1 MALVFTDYV
10 RSLTPGEQLPADG
23 FDAVWEKLR
32 DALVG
37 ELKKRSLWHAPPS
50 YLGVYGRASWHEAG
64 ALDEL
69 TVDCFKSAVLCR
81 VPSLQALLDVQGN
94 VEGVI
99 FRNVRY
105 FLYELQ
111 KRHDPIGF
119 VAFDALRNA
128 AQRLLDAGR
137 LQVLDGSEQL
147 HNDTVLGFPPAAAP
161 EKVPEVHLD
170 GPARGWAE
178 RLLPDLVTAKGERR
192 QAVEE
197 ALAAAL
203 AELAG
208 DGLEVFRFRDAV
220 DPLKHEVRS
229 CWSAVWEHSQG
240 DLAFE
245 DDDEVPALVR
255 LVRPDSGY
263 EEREAFQQLL
273 ACMAEQL
280 DRVDSTRKT
289 REQLGRLWEFL
300 RCEVAEN
307 PGARPLS
314 RRKVADL
321 LDIHRSRLAELF
333 RKLAGLVQACRDR
346 EHRRREAAA

>member
-10 RSLTPGEQLPADG
+10 RSLTPGEQLPAAG

-32 DALVG
+32 DVLVS
-37 ELKKRSLWHAPPS
+37 EMRKRSLWQAAPS
-50 YLGVYGRASWHEAG
+50 YLGVYGRASWLDPG

-69 TVDCFKSAVLCR
+69 TIDCFKSAVLSR
-81 VPSLQALLDVQGN
+81 LPSLQGLLAVQDN

-111 KRHDPIGF
+111 KRYDPLGF

-128 AQRLLDAGR
+128 AQRLIDVGK
-137 LQVLDGSEQL
+137 LQVLDGSGRID
-147 HNDTVLGFPPAAAP
+147 NDTVLGFPPAAAP
-161 EKVPEVHLD
+161 EDVPDVRLD
-170 GPARGWAE
+170 APARGWAE
-178 RLLPDLVTAKGERR
+178 SLLPDLVTAKGDRR
-192 QAVEE
+192 LAVEE

-203 AELAG
+203 AKLAG
-208 DGLEVFRFRDAV
+208 EGVEVFRFRDAL
-220 DPLKHEVRS
+220 DPLKNEVRS
-229 CWSAVWEHSQG
+229 CWGAIWEHSQG

-245 DDDEVPALVR
+245 DDGEAAALVR

-263 EEREAFQQLL
+263 EERQAFQQLL

-280 DRVDSTRKT
+280 AHFDSTRKT

-307 PGARPLS
+307 PGEKPLS
-314 RRKVADL
+314 RRRVADL
-321 LDIHRSRLAELF
+321 LEIHRSRLAELF
-333 RKLAGLVQACRDR
+333 RKLGALVEACRGR
-346 EHRRREAAA
+346 QRRQEAAA